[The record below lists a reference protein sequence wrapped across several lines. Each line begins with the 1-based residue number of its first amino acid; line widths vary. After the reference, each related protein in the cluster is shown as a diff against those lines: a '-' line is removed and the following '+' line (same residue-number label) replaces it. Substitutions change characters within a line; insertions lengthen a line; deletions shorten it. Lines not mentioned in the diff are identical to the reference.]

1 MNIYDTAVLQA
12 VVDSLKR
19 PSTFLLDMFFPMVSQ
34 ATEEEIKFDVEDGK
48 RRIAPFVS
56 PLIQGK
62 LVESLGYSTK
72 TFRPAYVKDKRVI
85 DPNKPLRRMIGEQIG
100 GNMAP
105 AGREQA
111 VIAREL
117 QDQVDMLQR
126 RFEVM
131 SSEAL
136 REGQVTVEGEGYD
149 TVVVDYGRDANLE
162 VTLTSTDRWGEA
174 DINPHED
181 LEAWALDVQ
190 RIEGAVVTDVVMDPE
205 AFKLARANQQFRDL
219 LDNRRIEGAGIS
231 DVFLTG
237 NSAGQMK
244 GFIGNWRIW
253 TYQDWYIDAAE
264 VEQQVMPDHTVL
276 MVARNQLLGT
286 RHFGAIRDAELG
298 YQAVE
303 FAPKSWI
310 EKDPAV
316 RYLLLQSAP
325 LIVPYRPNAVLR
337 ATVR

>member
-1 MNIYDTAVLQA
+1 MDIYNTAVLQA

-19 PSTFLLDMFFPMVSQ
+19 PQTFLLDTFFPMVSQ

-62 LVESLGYSTK
+62 LVESLGYQTK
-72 TFRPAYVKDKRVI
+72 TFKPAYVKDKRVI
-85 DPNKPLRRMIGEQIG
+85 DPDKPLRRMIGEQIG
-100 GNMAP
+100 GNMTP
-105 AGREQA
+105 QNREQA

-117 QDQVDMLQR
+117 QDQTDMLQR

-131 SSEAL
+131 ASEAL
-136 REGQVTVEGEGYD
+136 REGQVTVSGEGYD
-149 TVVVDYGRDANLE
+149 TVVVDFGRDANLE
-162 VTLTSTDRWGEA
+162 ITLTSTDRWGESG
-174 DINPHED
+174 INPHED
-181 LEAWALDVQ
+181 LEDWALLVQ
-190 RIEGAVVTDVVMDPE
+190 QTEGAMVTDIVMDPLS
-205 AFKLARANQQFRDL
+205 FKLARANADFREL
-219 LDNRRIEGAGIS
+219 LDNRRIE
-231 DVFLTG
+231 
-237 NSAGQMK
+237 AGQLSSAIVDGTNTGQLK

-253 TYQDWYIDAAE
+253 VYQDWYIDDAGA
-264 VEQQVMPDHTVL
+264 EQQMMPDHTVL
-276 MVARNQLLGT
+276 MVGRQQLLGT

-298 YQAVE
+298 YQARE

-316 RYLLLQSAP
+316 RYLLTQSAP
-325 LIVPYRPNAVLR
+325 LVVPYRPNAVLR